1 MTKYE
6 KKSYN
11 ILVTKRN
18 TLERRKK
25 EMWREFKELPL
36 KDKVDII
43 VKIVGMVIAIITAI
57 KHL

>member
-1 MTKYE
+1 
-6 KKSYN
+6 
-11 ILVTKRN
+11 
-18 TLERRKK
+18 
-25 EMWREFKELPL
+25 MWREFKELPL

>member
-1 MTKYE
+1 M
-6 KKSYN
+6 
-11 ILVTKRN
+11 
-18 TLERRKK
+18 LERREK